1 MRGEVSIFRGG
12 AGGLLYFSS
21 GSFRG
26 SLRTGASWAETLV
39 SATSKVRKV
48 KMLVFDAVT
57 QLKVIK
63 ARLRLI
69 LIIMGY
75 ELAGRSL

>member
-12 AGGLLYFSS
+12 AGGLWYVSS

-26 SLRTGASWAETLV
+26 SLRTGASWAEALV
-39 SATSKVRKV
+39 SATSKIRKV
-48 KMLVFDAVT
+48 KMLVFEALK
-57 QLKVIK
+57 QLKVDK
-63 ARLRLI
+63 ARLHLI
-69 LIIMGY
+69 LIVMGY